1 MPEYPVKPFHKGVY
15 LLPNLMTSAS
25 LFSGFLGL
33 VWAATGKFEPC
44 ALAILASAFFD
55 GLDGKVARLTKTV
68 SPFGVQF
75 DSLSDLV
82 AFGVTPAAM
91 MYFWRLHEFGRLGLA
106 VAFLYVV
113 CGALRLARFNVQ
125 FPGASKKYF
134 VGLPIPAAGCLMS
147 TLVLFMPF
155 VPEGFR
161 GEGFSW
167 FVLSLAFV
175 LGYLMV
181 SRVRYASFK
190 EYGFARAQS
199 FSMMIV
205 AVLLFVLVASH
216 PRVLGFLLLFV
227 YMLSGPIN
235 TYLLLAGRRR
245 APAEKGQEE
254 NEKEPSEA

>member
-1 MPEYPVKPFHKGVY
+1 MSEYPVKPFHKGVY

-33 VWAATGKFEPC
+33 VWAAAGRYEAC
-44 ALAILASAFFD
+44 AVAILASAFFD

-91 MYFWRLHEFGRLGLA
+91 MYFWRLHELGRLGVA
-106 VAFLYVV
+106 VGFLYVV

-134 VGLPIPAAGCLMS
+134 VGLPIPAAGCLLS

-155 VPEGFR
+155 LPDALKGR
-161 GEGFSW
+161 GMSW
-167 FVLSLAFV
+167 FVLGLAFA

-190 EYGFARAQS
+190 EYGFAKAHS

-227 YMLSGPIN
+227 YMLSGPVN
-235 TYLLLAGRRR
+235 TYWLMARRKHS
-245 APAEKGQEE
+245 PQEKTEE
-254 NEKEPSEA
+254 EPSEA